1 MKKNGDRKYT
11 FLYSLAKLLAWP
23 LMLLFFPTLCKNR
36 KKLNIEAPY
45 IIVSNHK
52 SLLDVV
58 LIALYTRREIH
69 FLGKHTLRK
78 NPIMRF
84 LLDRLHLIP
93 VERNNSDMKA
103 MRRCVKVLEEGKV
116 LGIFPE
122 GTRRRNGDMQELL
135 SGAAII
141 ALRSKVPIVPV
152 LIAEK
157 PRLFRLTRMYVGD
170 PIVYDDLLEKGVDK
184 ENCDELLRRI
194 RTNVLQ
200 LNEKREEFC

>member
-1 MKKNGDRKYT
+1 
-11 FLYSLAKLLAWP
+11 
-23 LMLLFFPTLCKNR
+23 
-36 KKLNIEAPY
+36 
-45 IIVSNHK
+45 
-52 SLLDVV
+52 
-58 LIALYTRREIH
+58 
-69 FLGKHTLRK
+69 
-78 NPIMRF
+78 
-84 LLDRLHLIP
+84 
-93 VERNNSDMKA
+93 
-103 MRRCVKVLEEGKV
+103 
-116 LGIFPE
+116 
-122 GTRRRNGDMQELL
+122 MQELL